1 VITEIIKVVAH
12 RMAGAYAKGLIQAIA
27 NAIKHPD
34 ECRELK
40 ITEFYL
46 ASFQQ
51 NDPSNKAVIGTSL
64 KQYENAQKR
73 VRNHGSGKGHSIFYF
88 WNQINTHPEGTYVF
102 QNEKFIKTK

>member
-1 VITEIIKVVAH
+1 MITEIIKVVAH

-64 KQYENAQKR
+64 KQYENARDNVNCDGYTAMIFQMKMHR
-73 VRNHGSGKGHSIFYF
+73 KG
-88 WNQINTHPEGTYVF
+88 
-102 QNEKFIKTK
+102 